1 MAIPEEVINE
11 IKAKTSIL
19 DIVSEH
25 VDLKK
30 RGKNHVG
37 FCPFHREHTPSFTVY
52 PDSGSFYCFGCGI
65 GGDVIKFISLINNMD
80 FIDSV
85 KYLSERTGITLPETP
100 YDYSK
105 QKEMKTIYDINR
117 ETADYYKKYLFSE
130 GGKQALDYL
139 KSRGVSI
146 ETIKRFGLGTA
157 PGKSNALITHLKQ
170 KGYSVSDMV
179 AANVAVKGKNGQY
192 YDRFRNRVMF
202 PIINTT
208 GKIIAFSGRAVEGK
222 SSNVAKYINTAETPV
237 YKKSENLFGLHFA
250 KNYCQSNIML
260 VEGNMDV
267 ISLHQA
273 GFENAVAPLGT
284 SLTTDQANL
293 LSRYTKT
300 VFLAFDSDAAGQKG
314 TERAIEILEKA
325 GLSVSVIMMP
335 CCKDPDE
342 FIKKYGAERFDDLLT
357 NMKSATDYRL
367 FIASKGKNLD
377 KDNDKI
383 DYLNDAAAIIA
394 QNEDAIAREV
404 YIGSLCEKYGVSKE
418 AFTEKVS
425 EHRAVNKKVTIPVQK
440 PRIELNAHSVYDAM
454 ESVITIKEL
463 VDFAKENGMPA
474 IALTDLNCVQG
485 FPEFERECKKAG
497 IKPIY
502 GAQVIHSDYK
512 GGYPLFTTVLV
523 KNQKG
528 LKNLYHIISVLK
540 DDGACKNVPIS
551 VLEKY
556 REGLLFGAHDFDY
569 FVDDE
574 KLLAFYDYIE
584 IDCKYLHNSKK
595 EENLQTLKYAKE
607 KGKPVVAVSCA
618 KFIDFNGKIARRT
631 LKNGMDFETD
641 GREATFLFNTE
652 DMSET
657 FSYLG
662 EDVTDVVINNTN
674 KIAEQIEDVEIIPR
688 DFHDNLFEDSY
699 KAIKMFAEGFATRK
713 YVEKGSGLLP
723 AEIKERLD
731 AELNLPIVKSRAD
744 ELLLA
749 RMIVRDISL
758 IGGLHTTRGTAAS
771 SFLAYC
777 LGITD
782 INPLPPHYYCPKCH
796 KIEWVKGVS
805 SGADL
810 PDTGCSCG
818 EIIHGDGMNIPHET
832 FFGFKG
838 DKVPDIDINCNTV
851 SRNMI
856 TNKISDE
863 YFDGNRVAVCG
874 IVRNVSETHAKKLI
888 ADYEDKTGRLLN
900 YLEKDI
906 IIDKLTKVKQS
917 DEIHPAGLF
926 LIPQNKEILDFTPTR
941 EGKYNGLP
949 ISHFIYRDLY
959 DTLYQFD
966 ILPVKHLDLPHEL
979 EAETG
984 EKIKDIPLNSQEIF
998 TLIKNN
1004 DLTGITEF
1012 DTSFVSEILSL
1023 TKPEKFSDLV
1033 KIIGLSHGTGTWK
1046 GNAKE
1051 LLKSGVCTLSDI
1063 PATRDD
1069 VYNDLLSY
1077 GLEREKAF
1085 RYSETIR
1092 KGLIAKGKLSAE
1104 KISEFESDLAEIG
1117 MPDWYIEYCKKIWY
1131 LLPKAHA
1138 CEFARIAVIQ
1148 AWYKKQH

>member
-1 MAIPEEVINE
+1 MVIPEEVINE
-11 IKAKTSIL
+11 IKSEISIV
-19 DIVSEH
+19 DIVSEY
-25 VDLKK
+25 VNLKK
-30 RGKNHVG
+30 RGNNYVG
-37 FCPFHREHTPSFTVY
+37 LCPFHSEHTPSFTVY
-52 PDSGSFYCFGCGI
+52 PDSGSFYCFDCGI
-65 GGDVIKFISLINNMD
+65 GGDVIKFISLIKSID

-85 KYLSERTGITLPETP
+85 KYLAELLGVELQGTP
-100 YDYSK
+100 D
-105 QKEMKTIYDINR
+105 
-117 ETADYYKKYLFSE
+117 
-130 GGKQALDYL
+130 
-139 KSRGVSI
+139 
-146 ETIKRFGLGTA
+146 
-157 PGKSNALITHLKQ
+157 
-170 KGYSVSDMV
+170 SVSEM
-179 AANVAVKGKNGQY
+179 A
-192 YDRFRNRVMF
+192 
-202 PIINTT
+202 
-208 GKIIAFSGRAVEGK
+208 
-222 SSNVAKYINTAETPV
+222 
-237 YKKSENLFGLHFA
+237 
-250 KNYCQSNIML
+250 
-260 VEGNMDV
+260 
-267 ISLHQA
+267 
-273 GFENAVAPLGT
+273 
-284 SLTTDQANL
+284 
-293 LSRYTKT
+293 
-300 VFLAFDSDAAGQKG
+300 
-314 TERAIEILEKA
+314 
-325 GLSVSVIMMP
+325 
-335 CCKDPDE
+335 
-342 FIKKYGAERFDDLLT
+342 
-357 NMKSATDYRL
+357 
-367 FIASKGKNLD
+367 
-377 KDNDKI
+377 
-383 DYLNDAAAIIA
+383 
-394 QNEDAIAREV
+394 
-404 YIGSLCEKYGVSKE
+404 
-418 AFTEKVS
+418 
-425 EHRAVNKKVTIPVQK
+425 
-440 PRIELNAHSVYDAM
+440 RIELNAHSVYDKM
-454 ESVITIKEL
+454 DSVISIKEL

-485 FPEFERECKKAG
+485 FPEFERVCKKAG

-502 GAQVIHSDYK
+502 GAQVIHGDYK
-512 GGYPLFTTVLV
+512 GDYPCFTTVLV
-523 KNQKG
+523 KNQTG
-528 LKNLYHIISVLK
+528 LKNLYHIISELK
-540 DDGACKNVPIS
+540 DDGVCENVPIS
-551 VLEKY
+551 VMEKY
-556 REGLLFGAHDFDY
+556 REGLLFGAHDFSS
-569 FVDDE
+569 FINNE
-574 KLLAFYDYIE
+574 KMLKFYDYFE
-584 IDCKYLHNSKK
+584 INRTCSSNIKK
-595 EENLQTLKYAKE
+595 EENLRILKYAKE
-607 KGKPVVAVSCA
+607 KGKPVVAVSFA
-618 KFIDFNGKIARRT
+618 KFIDMDGKLPWRI
-631 LKNGMDFETD
+631 LKNGRGFKNYGNET
-641 GREATFLFNTE
+641 AYLFNTE
-652 DMSET
+652 DMLEM

-662 EDVTDVVINNTN
+662 EDTTNVVINNTN
-674 KIAEQIEDVEIIPR
+674 KIAEQIEDIEIIPR

-699 KAIKMFAEGFATRK
+699 KAIKMFAENFAASK
-713 YVEKGSGLLP
+713 YSDKEGQLP

-731 AELNLPIVKSRAD
+731 AELNLPIVKSCAD

-758 IGGLHTTRGTAAS
+758 IGGLHTTRGTVAS

-796 KIEWVKGVS
+796 KIEWVKNAS

-856 TNKISDE
+856 TNKISNK
-863 YFDGNRVAVCG
+863 YFDGKRVAVCG
-874 IVRNVSETHAKKLI
+874 TVRTVSETYAKKMI
-888 ADYEDKTGRLLN
+888 EDYESKTGRLLN

-926 LIPQNKEILDFTPTR
+926 LIPQNKEILDFTPTS

-966 ILPVKHLDLPHEL
+966 ILPVKHLDLLHEL

-998 TLIKNN
+998 TLISNN

-1051 LLKSGVCTLSDI
+1051 LIKGGICTLSDI

-1069 VYNDLLSY
+1069 IYNDLLFY

-1104 KISEFESDLAEIG
+1104 KIGEFENDLTEIG
-1117 MPDWYIEYCKKIWY
+1117 MPDWYAEYCKKIWY
-1131 LLPKAHA
+1131 LFPKAHA

>member
-52 PDSGSFYCFGCGI
+52 PDSQSFYCFGCGL
-65 GGDVIKFISLINNMD
+65 GGDVIKFISLIKNVD
-80 FIDSV
+80 FTDSV
-85 KYLSERTGITLPETP
+85 KYLAEHAGVKLQETP
-100 YDYSK
+100 
-105 QKEMKTIYDINR
+105 
-117 ETADYYKKYLFSE
+117 
-130 GGKQALDYL
+130 
-139 KSRGVSI
+139 
-146 ETIKRFGLGTA
+146 
-157 PGKSNALITHLKQ
+157 
-170 KGYSVSDMV
+170 
-179 AANVAVKGKNGQY
+179 
-192 YDRFRNRVMF
+192 
-202 PIINTT
+202 
-208 GKIIAFSGRAVEGK
+208 
-222 SSNVAKYINTAETPV
+222 
-237 YKKSENLFGLHFA
+237 
-250 KNYCQSNIML
+250 
-260 VEGNMDV
+260 
-267 ISLHQA
+267 
-273 GFENAVAPLGT
+273 
-284 SLTTDQANL
+284 
-293 LSRYTKT
+293 
-300 VFLAFDSDAAGQKG
+300 
-314 TERAIEILEKA
+314 
-325 GLSVSVIMMP
+325 
-335 CCKDPDE
+335 
-342 FIKKYGAERFDDLLT
+342 
-357 NMKSATDYRL
+357 
-367 FIASKGKNLD
+367 
-377 KDNDKI
+377 
-383 DYLNDAAAIIA
+383 
-394 QNEDAIAREV
+394 
-404 YIGSLCEKYGVSKE
+404 YGVSKK
-418 AFTEKVS
+418 A
-425 EHRAVNKKVTIPVQK
+425 
-440 PRIELNAHSVYDAM
+440 RIELNAHSVYDAM
-454 ESVITIKEL
+454 ESVITVKEL
-463 VDFAKENGMPA
+463 VDFAKENNMPA

-502 GAQVIHSDYK
+502 GAQIIHSDYK

-523 KNQKG
+523 KNQVG
-528 LKNLYHIISVLK
+528 LKNLYHIISELK
-540 DDGACKNVPIS
+540 DDGICKNVPIS

-556 REGLLFGAHDFDY
+556 REGLLFGAHDYDY

-595 EENLQTLKYAKE
+595 EENLQTLKYAKK

-641 GREATFLFNTE
+641 DREATFLFNTE
-652 DMSET
+652 DMLET

-674 KIAEQIEDVEIIPR
+674 KIAEQTEDVEIIPCG
-688 DFHDNLFEDSY
+688 FHDNLFNDSY
-699 KAIKMFAEGFATRK
+699 KAIKMFSESFAAWKYGDKEGQ
-713 YVEKGSGLLP
+713 LP
-723 AEIKERLD
+723 AEIKKRLE
-731 AELNLPIVKSRAD
+731 AELNLRIAESCAD
-744 ELLLA
+744 ELLLT

-758 IGGLHTTRGTAAS
+758 IGGLHTTRGTVAS
-771 SFLAYC
+771 SFLCYC

-796 KIEWVKGVS
+796 KIEWVKNAS

-810 PDTGCSCG
+810 PEKDCSCG
-818 EIIHGDGMNIPHET
+818 AIMQGDGMNIPYES

-851 SRNMI
+851 SRNII

-863 YFDGNRVAVCG
+863 YFDENRVAVCG
-874 IVRNVSETHAKKLI
+874 TVRTISETHAKKLI

-900 YLEKDI
+900 YPEKDI
-906 IIDKLTKVKQS
+906 IIEKLTKVKQS

-941 EGKYNGLP
+941 EEKYNGLP
-949 ISHFIYRDLY
+949 ISNFIYRDLY

-966 ILPVKHLDLPHEL
+966 ILPVKHLDLLHEL

-984 EKIKDIPLNSQEIF
+984 KKIKDIPLNSPEIF
-998 TLIKNN
+998 TLISNN
-1004 DLTGITEF
+1004 ELTEITEF
-1012 DTSFVSEILSL
+1012 NSGFVSEILSL

-1033 KIIGLSHGTGTWK
+1033 KIIGLSHGTGTWE

-1051 LLKSGVCTLSDI
+1051 LLKGGVCTLSDI

-1069 VYNDLLSY
+1069 IYNDLLFH

-1104 KISEFESDLAEIG
+1104 KIGEFENDLTEIG
-1117 MPDWYIEYCKKIWY
+1117 MPCWYIEYCKKIWY
-1131 LLPKAHA
+1131 LFPKAHD
-1138 CEFARIAVIQ
+1138 CEYARIAVIE
-1148 AWYKKQH
+1148 AWHKRH